1 MGKRKEGKTHYF
13 KPGQSGNPAGR
24 PKGSRNKVGEAFLR
38 ELIEDWE
45 TGGAEAIR
53 QCRLKDP
60 AAYLRIAASL
70 IPKDFD
76 TSEDDISLERFLD
89 QFTTVEEI
97 NEFIA
102 GIRALGAA
110 DKQK

>member
-1 MGKRKEGKTHYF
+1 MGKQKENKTHYF
-13 KPGQSGNPAGR
+13 KPGQSGNPTGR

-38 ELIEDWE
+38 ELIADWE
-45 TGGAEAIR
+45 VGGAEAIK

-70 IPKDFD
+70 IPKDFG
-76 TSEDDISLERFLD
+76 SNDDDSSLERFLD

-102 GIRALGAA
+102 GIRALGTAE
-110 DKQK
+110 KRK